1 MKVLVVSPHMD
12 DEVLGVGGTI
22 AKHVEN
28 GDEVYV
34 CFIAHRIYNHKY
46 DKVASDREMDN
57 ALKAKKVLEY
67 KEAKFLN
74 LNDERLDLC
83 IQDIL
88 IPLENYI
95 SEINPELIYV
105 NHGGDNHQDH
115 KAVFKAVMVAIRP
128 SAAKGIKK
136 VLVYESPSSTEQSPP
151 IPEYAFLPNFYVN
164 IEKFINKKI
173 QALKCYERESRKF
186 PHPRSLEGIEIL
198 AKKRGLEIGFPT
210 SEAFVVLREKWE

>member
-46 DKVASDREMDN
+46 DKVASDKEMDN

-88 IPLENYI
+88 IPLESYK
-95 SEINPELIYV
+95 SEINPELVYI

-115 KAVFKAVMVAIRP
+115 KAVFRAAMVATRP
-128 SAAKGIKK
+128 AIAKSIKK
-136 VLVYESPSSTEQSPP
+136 ILVYESPSSTEQSPP

>member
-1 MKVLVVSPHMD
+1 MKVLVISPHMD

-34 CFIAHRIYNHKY
+34 CFIANRIYNHKY
-46 DKVASDREMDN
+46 DKVASDKEMDN

-67 KEAKFLN
+67 KESKFLN

-88 IPLENYI
+88 IPLESYK
-95 SEINPELIYV
+95 SEINPELVYI

-115 KAVFKAVMVAIRP
+115 KAVFRAAMVATRP
-128 SAAKGIKK
+128 AIAKSIKK
-136 VLVYESPSSTEQSPP
+136 ILVYESPSSTEQSPP
-151 IPEYAFLPNFYVN
+151 IPEYAFLPSFYVN
-164 IEKFINKKI
+164 IEKFIDKKI

-186 PHPRSLEGIEIL
+186 PHPRSLEGVEVL
-198 AKKRGLEIGFPT
+198 AKKRGVEIGFSA
-210 SEAFVVLREKWE
+210 SEAFVILREKWE

>member
-88 IPLENYI
+88 IPLESYI

>member
-1 MKVLVVSPHMD
+1 M
-12 DEVLGVGGTI
+12 I
-22 AKHVEN
+22 
-28 GDEVYV
+28 
-34 CFIAHRIYNHKY
+34 
-46 DKVASDREMDN
+46 
-57 ALKAKKVLEY
+57 
-67 KEAKFLN
+67 
-74 LNDERLDLC
+74 
-83 IQDIL
+83 
-88 IPLENYI
+88 
-95 SEINPELIYV
+95 
-105 NHGGDNHQDH
+105 
-115 KAVFKAVMVAIRP
+115 AIRP

>member
-1 MKVLVVSPHMD
+1 MKVLVMSPHMD

>member
-1 MKVLVVSPHMD
+1 MKVLVISPHMD

>member
-1 MKVLVVSPHMD
+1 MKVLVISPHMD

-34 CFIAHRIYNHKY
+34 CFIANRIDNHKY
-46 DKVASDREMDN
+46 DKVASDKEMDN

-115 KAVFKAVMVAIRP
+115 KAVFP
-128 SAAKGIKK
+128 
-136 VLVYESPSSTEQSPP
+136 Q
-151 IPEYAFLPNFYVN
+151 
-164 IEKFINKKI
+164 
-173 QALKCYERESRKF
+173 
-186 PHPRSLEGIEIL
+186 
-198 AKKRGLEIGFPT
+198 
-210 SEAFVVLREKWE
+210 W